1 LGVYQRKQTG
11 KWCWEIPVRDQDCK
25 KKRVG
30 RYDYES
36 KDAATM
42 DWIKEKANIKR
53 NTTHLTLRQACVNRL
68 AHLKAYATHP
78 TTYPDNKRMLSRFS
92 AWADLP
98 LAEITQDMVQYKII
112 SLAQELDSNNN
123 ANKHLVALKA
133 VFSLAVKNDYII
145 KNPCAG
151 IAMLPV
157 ERQPKMIPE
166 RDQVA
171 KVLLIAKPMDRAYL
185 TVARFTAARINEIN
199 RLTWEDVDFE
209 KMAVRLWTNKKMGG
223 DRKSRW
229 VPCIDKVIDALRYA
243 HQHRVKNSPY
253 VFTNPTMVEKYPASP
268 ERWCYFYRDKF
279 FHTLCRKAGVPEM
292 GYHTLRHLT
301 ASEMASRGA
310 SLTDIQKVL
319 GHERAT
325 TTDGYLQSL
334 GFVSVRGAMLLLEAD
349 ESIMPIKSPYQET
362 P

>member
-11 KWCWEIPVRDQDCK
+11 KWCWEIPVRDQDG
-25 KKRVG
+25 KRKRIG
-30 RYDYES
+30 RYDYDS

-68 AHLKAYATHP
+68 AHLKAYATHH

-92 AWADLP
+92 VWAELP
-98 LAEITQDMVQYKII
+98 LEEITQAMVSDKIMQ
-112 SLAQELDSNNN
+112 LARELGSNNN

-133 VFSLAVKNDYII
+133 VFSLAVKNDYLI

-171 KVLLIAKPMDRAYL
+171 KVLLIAKPMDRAYQTL
-185 TVARFTAARINEIN
+185 VRFTAARINEIN
-199 RLTWEDVDFE
+199 KLNWEDVDFE
-209 KMAVRLWTNKKMGG
+209 KGAVRLWTNKKKGG
-223 DRKSRW
+223 DRKFRW
-229 VPCIDKVIDALRYA
+229 VPVINQVLESLRYA
-243 HQHRVKNSPY
+243 QQHRTKNSPY
-253 VFTNPTMVEKYPASP
+253 VFTNPTMVERHPANP

-279 FHTLCRKAGVPEM
+279 FKTLCRQAEVPEM
-292 GYHTLRHLT
+292 GYHALRHLT

-334 GFVSVRGAMLLLEAD
+334 GFVSVRGAMLLLED
-349 ESIMPIKSPYQET
+349 ESVINYLHHP
-362 P
+362 

>member
-11 KWCWEIPVRDQDCK
+11 KWCWEIPVRDQDG
-25 KKRVG
+25 KRKRIG
-30 RYDYES
+30 RYDYDS

-42 DWIKEKANIKR
+42 DWIKEKADIKR
-53 NTTHLTLRQACVNRL
+53 NTAHLTLRQACVNRL
-68 AHLKAYATHP
+68 AHLKAYATHH
-78 TTYPDNKRMLSRFS
+78 TTYPDNKRILSRFS

-98 LAEITQDMVQYKII
+98 LIEITQDMVQGKII

-133 VFSLAVKNDYII
+133 AFSLAVKNDYLI

-157 ERQPKMIPE
+157 ERQPKIIPE

-171 KVLLIAKPMDRAYL
+171 QVLLIAKPMDRAYL

-209 KMAVRLWTNKKMGG
+209 KGAVRLWTKKKKGG
-223 DRKSRW
+223 DRKCRW
-229 VPCIDKVIDALRYA
+229 VPVINQVLESLRYA
-243 HQHRVKNSPY
+243 HQHRTKNSPY
-253 VFTNPTMVEKYPASP
+253 VFTNPTMVERHPTTP
-268 ERWCYFYRDKF
+268 ERWCFFYRDKF
-279 FHTLCRKAGVPEM
+279 FKTLCRQAGVPEM

-301 ASEMASRGA
+301 ASEMANRGA

-319 GHERAT
+319 GHERAS

-334 GFVSVRGAMLLLEAD
+334 GFMSLRGAMLLLEAE
-349 ESIMPIKSPYQET
+349 ESTMPVK
-362 P
+362 